1 MLSNELRYFFAV
13 ATTGS
18 LSTASEQLYVAGSA
32 ISRQIHK
39 LETRLGVTLFER
51 HSRGMVLTDAGQILA
66 NHVRKNMRD
75 MEFAMA
81 EIQGLKAVR
90 KALVRIACTE
100 GMAFDLLPGV
110 LARFR
115 QQHPAVSFDL
125 QVGTAMQVAEWI
137 RRNDCDVAF
146 QFSLAPERDVEI
158 IAAWPAPVL
167 LLLAD
172 EHPLVSQPGVAMEDL
187 HHYPLVLPEAGT
199 TLRQLFDL
207 SCRMAGTFLEPAF
220 SSNNFAALYGFTR
233 HTPDALTVC
242 SHFSVLWR
250 AKQDGMTLKT
260 INNSS
265 LSQRTLQIQ
274 VPGSKH
280 RPTAVNAFL
289 ELTAQELDREHKQW
303 MAELSQA

>member
-1 MLSNELRYFFAV
+1 MMSHELRYFFAV

-18 LSTASEQLYVAGSA
+18 LSTASAQLYVAGSA
-32 ISRQIHK
+32 ISRQIQK
-39 LETRLGVTLFER
+39 LEMRLGVTLFER
-51 HSRGMVLTDAGQILA
+51 HPRGMILTDAGQILA
-66 NHVRKNMRD
+66 NHVRKSMRD

-90 KALVRIACTE
+90 KALVRLACTD
-100 GMAFDLLPGV
+100 GMAFDLLPGL
-110 LARFR
+110 LAQFR
-115 QQHPAVSFDL
+115 LQYPGVSFDL

-167 LLLAD
+167 LLLDNA
-172 EHPLVSQPGVAMEDL
+172 HPLVKQPGVAMEDL
-187 HHYPLVLPEAGT
+187 HHYPLALPEAGT

-220 SSNNFAALYGFTR
+220 SSNNFSALYGFTR
-233 HTPDALTVC
+233 HTQGAAIVC

-250 AKQDGMTLKT
+250 AKQDGMTLKA
-260 INNSS
+260 INNTA

-280 RPTAVNAFL
+280 RPTVVNTFL
-289 ELTAQELDREHKQW
+289 EMAAQLLDNEHKQW
-303 MAELSQA
+303 MAQLF